1 MKHQHAAMR
10 VGTDVETLEKN
21 NRVEVDGKSAGQPK

>member
-1 MKHQHAAMR
+1 MKYHHAAMR
-10 VGTDVETLEKN
+10 VGTDVEKS